1 MESPKTSMLTASIIG
16 AATGVYYNSFLNPL
30 NNYFVFMAIFVI
42 IGIGI
47 ANVVLLVLDVVYGW
61 LKKYYADNE
70 KPTSSPSSQ
79 AQNLP
84 FS

>member
-1 MESPKTSMLTASIIG
+1 MESPKTSMFIASIIG
-16 AATGVYYNSFLNPL
+16 AAAGVYFNSSVNPL
-30 NNYFVFMAIFVI
+30 NNYFVFMAIFMI

-47 ANVVLLVLDVVYGW
+47 ANVVLLVLYVVYVW

-70 KPTSSPSSQ
+70 TPASSPSSLE
-79 AQNLP
+79 QNLS